1 VGGGKMVRIVTK
13 ENEVELTLEDLGVT
27 IDSSA
32 SDILEAANK
41 YMDQTLNNYTVTKS
55 EGNILVSPTPVWG

>member
-1 VGGGKMVRIVTK
+1 MVRIVTK